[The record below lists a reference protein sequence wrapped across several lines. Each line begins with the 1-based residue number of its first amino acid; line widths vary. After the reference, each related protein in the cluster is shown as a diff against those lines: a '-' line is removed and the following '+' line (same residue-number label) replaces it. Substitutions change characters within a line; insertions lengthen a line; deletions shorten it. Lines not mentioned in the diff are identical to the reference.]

1 MKVNNLNELIDTR
14 KNIEF
19 VSQVLR
25 LMGKHMRKGE
35 NIEFLS
41 FMLLQLH
48 SMLNKAATKIW
59 NIESDEVDEVD
70 DGHQSY

>member
-14 KNIEF
+14 KEIEF
-19 VSQVLR
+19 VSQVLK
-25 LMGKHMRKGE
+25 LMGKHLRNGE

-48 SMLNKAATKIW
+48 SMLDKAATKIW
-59 NIESDEVDEVD
+59 DIESDEVD